1 MSQFVLSGFS
11 DEIDPAVDLQFAH
24 LNKLGI
30 RCFEPRCVDGKNIA
44 ELTEQEAAALR
55 QKMDAAGIRASSI
68 GSPIGKIK
76 ITEAFEPHLA
86 LLRQVMRT
94 AKLLGTHYIRIF
106 SFFIPEG
113 GDPAV
118 YRDEVMRRMRAM
130 TEAAEQEDMILL
142 HENEK
147 EIYGDTASRCLDI
160 LETVNSP
167 NLRAVFDPANF
178 IQCGQRVYPDAYD
191 LLRPYVAY
199 MHIKDAKSDGSVV
212 PAGMGDGALE
222 ALLRALKDSGY
233 EGFLSL
239 EPHLGEFKGLAE
251 LENGSLMKGLEK
263 STPGKFT
270 LAYES
275 LVQILERIDA
285 AWKE

>member
-11 DEIDPAVDLQFAH
+11 DEIDPAADLQFAH

-30 RCFEPRCVDGKNIA
+30 RYFEPRCVDGKNIS

-94 AKLLGTHYIRIF
+94 AKLLGTRYIRIF

-118 YRDEVMRRMRAM
+118 YREEVMRRMRAM
-130 TEAAEQEDMILL
+130 TEAAELGTRKVI
-142 HENEK
+142 
-147 EIYGDTASRCLDI
+147 
-160 LETVNSP
+160 
-167 NLRAVFDPANF
+167 
-178 IQCGQRVYPDAYD
+178 
-191 LLRPYVAY
+191 
-199 MHIKDAKSDGSVV
+199 
-212 PAGMGDGALE
+212 
-222 ALLRALKDSGY
+222 
-233 EGFLSL
+233 LSL
-239 EPHLGEFKGLAE
+239 IHISEP
-251 LENGSLMKGLEK
+251 
-263 STPGKFT
+263 TRP
-270 LAYES
+270 
-275 LVQILERIDA
+275 
-285 AWKE
+285 